1 MSLWEISIALVS
13 ITTGP
18 LSLAL
23 GMLHMG
29 IAQDTRWRIEIHYRR
44 KPVVKQLGSYS
55 SHK

>member
-29 IAQDTRWRIEIHYRR
+29 IAQDTL
-44 KPVVKQLGSYS
+44 VKKDGLKSTTAENQ
-55 SHK
+55 